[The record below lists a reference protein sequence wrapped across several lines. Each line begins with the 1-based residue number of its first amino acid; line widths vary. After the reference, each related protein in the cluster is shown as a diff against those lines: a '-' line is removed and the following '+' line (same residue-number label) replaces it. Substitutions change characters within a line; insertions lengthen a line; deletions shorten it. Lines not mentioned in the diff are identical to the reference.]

1 MALCESVKR
10 QAEEKA
16 DEGAA
21 KRAKRSSRLVV
32 GWFRNDLRL
41 QDNPM
46 LDAVAKRAQEDGLP
60 AVLVYIFDP
69 RFYDR
74 SAYGRVTDPG
84 FQQSI
89 PSRSRVDFSSRKCN
103 GRRARFYLNVLRD
116 LQRGLQELGSEVHI
130 LQGKPEEI
138 LPALAEQYDASL
150 EVLCLREPVSPE
162 WTDVEDSL
170 EAALANSGSSLTRLW
185 GAMSLY
191 HEEDLPFKLGTSPGS
206 YTGLARSLGWED
218 VWTSAKQED
227 WATPIRRPLPTLS
240 SWTAKSPGVPPSGSW
255 DTASFQDDRK
265 ALECLGYSPEEVAST
280 LGQPGGGARKGK
292 GGETA
297 AWARFRAWMSKG
309 PEDDKAGFAAW
320 DLPTSGTQH
329 CKDSAVDALQ
339 WKNLS
344 QPNGWMQLARYLA
357 CGCIS
362 PRAIYS
368 ELVDKE
374 HWALAGVVHRLMWR
388 EWHRFNA
395 IKYHRRLFWLQ
406 GPGRQNNVWRKD
418 PEAAERWKSGQTGVP
433 YIDACMRELNST
445 GWLAYKGRKTA
456 AAFLA
461 LDLWLDWRIGA
472 FHFEEVLL
480 DYDVAMN
487 YGNWVTC
494 VRVDKDYWGQNFRTS
509 THEELKLKIAAEAT
523 NDPQG
528 SYIRQWVPELA
539 KLPTGYIHTPW
550 MMPEADRKA
559 LGFQLGRDYPKPL
572 IAEEK
577 LQFLAKELGE
587 AQHEGTDEG
596 WSRSTETTG
605 KVQAASTSEGTSEAC
620 GFRHVS
626 VAEEH

>member
-1 MALCESVKR
+1 MASESVKR

-16 DEGAA
+16 DEAA
-21 KRAKRSSRLVV
+21 PKRAKRSRLVV

-41 QDNPM
+41 HDNPM
-46 LDAVAKRAQEDGLP
+46 LDAVAKRVQEDDVP
-60 AVLVYIFDP
+60 AVLVYILDP

-74 SAYGRVTDPG
+74 SDYGRVTDPD
-84 FQQSI
+84 FKRSI
-89 PSRSRVDFSSRKCN
+89 SSRSPVHFSSRKCN

-116 LQRGLQELGSEVHI
+116 LQRGLQELGSELHI
-130 LQGKPEEI
+130 LQGKPEEV
-138 LPALAEQYDASL
+138 LPGLSAQYDATL
-150 EVLCLREPVSPE
+150 EVMCLQEPVSPE
-162 WTDVEDSL
+162 WTDVEDSV
-170 EAALANSGSSLTRLW
+170 EAALASSGSSLTRLW

-191 HEEDLPFKLGTSPGS
+191 HEEDLPFQLGRSPGS

-218 VWTSAKQED
+218 VWTCAKRED
-227 WATPIRRPLPTLS
+227 SATPIRKPLPSLS
-240 SWTAKSPGVPPSGSW
+240 GTVKSPGASPKGSW
-255 DTASFQDDRK
+255 DAVTFQDDRK
-265 ALECLGYSPEEVAST
+265 ALELLGYSEEEVAST
-280 LGQPGGGARKGK
+280 LAQSAGGSRKGK

-297 AWARFRAWMSKG
+297 AWARFRAWMSKE
-309 PEDDKAGFAAW
+309 PENEKDGFAAW
-320 DLPTSGTQH
+320 DLPTSGTQYS
-329 CKDSAVDALQ
+329 KDLSVDALQ

-344 QPNGWMQLARYLA
+344 QPHGWMQLARYLA

-362 PRAIYS
+362 PRAIYH
-368 ELVDKE
+368 ELVEKE
-374 HWALAGVVHRLMWR
+374 HWALAGVLHRLMWR

-445 GWLAYKGRKTA
+445 GWLAYKGRKTV

-494 VRVDKDYWGQNFRTS
+494 VRVDKDYWGQNWRS
-509 THEELKLKIAAEAT
+509 LTHEDLKLKIAAEAA
-523 NDPQG
+523 NDPEG

-539 KLPTGYIHTPW
+539 KLPAGYIHTPW
-550 MMPEADRKA
+550 MLPEAERRA
-559 LGFQLGRDYPKPL
+559 VNFELGHDYPKPL
-572 IAEEK
+572 VAEEK
-577 LQFLAKELGE
+577 LQFLAKEIGE
-587 AQHEGTDEG
+587 AQGSSDG
-596 WSRSTETTG
+596 WPSETSNAQ
-605 KVQAASTSEGTSEAC
+605 KESK
-620 GFRHVS
+620 
-626 VAEEH
+626 